1 MTTLSPQQQFHAIL
15 QEMAETFDRKNKDYG
30 QDADPFANVRASQHW
45 GIAPWIGAMV
55 RATDKVTRLQTYT
68 QKGTLANEGVEDSL
82 LDLAVYSIIALL
94 LFREQQDKG
103 HVTPV
108 VNFEEGYERKL
119 WRGVLRGSDGTEWE
133 WKGGEASTE

>member
-15 QEMAETFDRKNKDYG
+15 TEMGETFDRKNRDYG
-30 QDADPFANVRASQHW
+30 QDSDPFANVRQSEQW

-55 RATDKVTRLQTYT
+55 RATDKVTRLQTYA

-94 LFREQQDKG
+94 LFREQQEGRRQDK
-103 HVTPV
+103 PQSL
-108 VNFEEGYERKL
+108 EWADELIRKHL
-119 WRGVLRGSDGTEWE
+119 KRGAIVLE
-133 WKGGEASTE
+133 

>member
-1 MTTLSPQQQFHAIL
+1 VTTLSPQQQFHAIL
-15 QEMAETFDRKNKDYG
+15 SEMGETFDRKNRDYG
-30 QDADPFANVRASQHW
+30 QDSDPFANVRQSEQW

-94 LFREQQDKG
+94 LFREQ
-103 HVTPV
+103 
-108 VNFEEGYERKL
+108 
-119 WRGVLRGSDGTEWE
+119 
-133 WKGGEASTE
+133 KGGEAEPE

>member
-15 QEMAETFDRKNKDYG
+15 SEMGETFDRKNKDYG
-30 QDADPFANVRASQHW
+30 QDSDPFANVRRSEQW

-55 RATDKVTRLQTYT
+55 RAGDKMTRLETFA

-94 LFREQQDKG
+94 LFREQQEGREQDKSQSLEWA
-103 HVTPV
+103 
-108 VNFEEGYERKL
+108 EELIRKHM
-119 WRGVLRGSDGTEWE
+119 
-133 WKGGEASTE
+133 KGGEAAPE

>member
-15 QEMAETFDRKNKDYG
+15 SEMGETFDRKNKDYG
-30 QDADPFANVRASQHW
+30 QDNDPFANVRRSEQW

-55 RATDKVTRLQTYT
+55 RATDKVTRLQTYA

-94 LFREQQDKG
+94 LFREQQ
-103 HVTPV
+103 
-108 VNFEEGYERKL
+108 EGREQDEAQSLEWADELIRKHL
-119 WRGVLRGSDGTEWE
+119 KRGAIVLE
-133 WKGGEASTE
+133 